1 MGVLASNWY
10 DLRDLGN
17 PVGRLIEELSEDW
30 RRLDIQI
37 DDLTEE
43 IERLA
48 NEDACCQRLM
58 TVPGIGF
65 LTAVTLRAEIGR
77 FDRFASGKQ
86 LSRFCG
92 LSPRNASSGERQAD
106 AGLIK
111 SGRPQLRVVLIE
123 TAHRLARHDPRWRR
137 MSTRLRRKG
146 KPGSVVAAAIANR
159 WMRWLYHQVQNPE
172 LAV

>member
-1 MGVLASNWY
+1 MDW
-10 DLRDLGN
+10 LRN
-17 PVGRLIEELSEDW
+17 TPELSEQGRW
-30 RRLDIQI
+30 VI
-37 DDLTEE
+37 DQHLADLEHTQ
-43 IERLA
+43 
-48 NEDACCQRLM
+48 QRLKEVESRMKSFCSADALIALLM
-58 TVPGIGF
+58 TLPGIGF